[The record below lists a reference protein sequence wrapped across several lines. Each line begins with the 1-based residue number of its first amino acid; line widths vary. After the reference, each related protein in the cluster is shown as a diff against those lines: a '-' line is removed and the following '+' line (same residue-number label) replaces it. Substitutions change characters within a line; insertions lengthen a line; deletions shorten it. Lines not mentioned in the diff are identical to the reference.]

1 MQTRPS
7 FFHTRVHTMTL
18 LPASSRLTRALASLL
33 AGAVLP
39 LLPQMGM
46 AQTAAAPAAAAAA
59 ATVTPGIAGVVAAG
73 TSIEFIKDGFNGTEG
88 PVSLPDGSLLFTETQ
103 AERITRIAEDG
114 SISTFLEESN
124 GANGLGIAPNGDVY
138 AVQVKTGKTRVGI
151 VFPPGR
157 RQVLVDKFEGL
168 PFGRPND
175 LVLDTQRNVYFTD
188 SGANVR
194 PGDPPPPPSAPPAV
208 YRITAKGQLERIAA
222 DIERPNGIQ
231 LSPDEK
237 VLYVANTNGEYV
249 LAYDIGADGRIGP
262 RRNFAKLAGYKP
274 NPNGA
279 GGSSGAD
286 GLAVDAQGRLY
297 VASNS
302 GIEIFDA
309 KGQALGVIA
318 LPRQPQNLA
327 FAGVDKQTLYVVGRG
342 AAYRIHTLT
351 PGFAG
356 RAK

>member
-1 MQTRPS
+1 
-7 FFHTRVHTMTL
+7 MTL
-18 LPASSRLTRALASLL
+18 LPAPSRPPRPSRLALACLL
-33 AGAVLP
+33 AGAV

-59 ATVTPGIAGVVAAG
+59 PTVTPGIAGVVTAG
-73 TSIEFIKDGFNGTEG
+73 TPIEFIKDGFSGTEG
-88 PVSLPDGSLLFTETQ
+88 PIGLPDGSLLFTETQ
-103 AERITRIAEDG
+103 ANRITRIAEDG
-114 SISTFLEESN
+114 STSVFLEDSN
-124 GANGLGIAPNGDVY
+124 GANGLGIAANGDVY
-138 AVQVKTGKTRVGI
+138 AVQVNKTRVGV

-222 DIERPNGIQ
+222 DIARPNGIQ

-262 RRNFAKLAGYKP
+262 RRNFAKLAGYQP
-274 NPNGA
+274 NPDGK
-279 GGSSGAD
+279 GSSSGAD

-302 GIEIFDA
+302 GLEIFDA

-318 LPRQPQNLA
+318 LPRKPQNLA
-327 FAGVDKQTLYVVGRG
+327 FAGADKQTLYVVGRG
-342 AAYRIHTLT
+342 AAYRIRTLT
-351 PGFAG
+351 AGFAG